1 MSNARA
7 FYRRYD
13 VVVLIRVNKME
24 ESISASLIHMYN
36 TLGPILGANCCID
49 EGKKDVLRYSYIRY
63 LNRTVKA

>member
-24 ESISASLIHMYN
+24 ESISGSLIHIYN
-36 TLGPILGANCCID
+36 TLGPILSANCYID
-49 EGKKDVLRYSYIRY
+49 KGKKDVLRYSYIRY